1 MTVMQLDTVDNY
13 SDELVKK
20 AKLRAL
26 NILNTMGRTESQLR
40 QKLKQSNYP
49 DEVIEIAIDYVK
61 SFGYVNDYEY
71 ARSFIQN
78 RKEKKSQKELYMLLS
93 QKGIKTDILDMVFEE
108 YYDSDSSKEAI
119 CALLRKKKYN
129 SDTATREET
138 QKIYAFLTRKG
149 FAYDDIRR
157 VLTDYD
163 FS

>member
-1 MTVMQLDTVDNY
+1 MTVTPLEAVDNY
-13 SDELVKK
+13 DDTLVKK

-26 NILNTMGRTESQLR
+26 NLLNTMGRTEAQLR

-49 DEVIEIAIDYVK
+49 EEVIEIAMDYVK
-61 SFGYVNDYEY
+61 SFGYVNDFEY

-93 QKGIKTDILDMVFEE
+93 QKGIKNDILDMVFEE

-119 CALLRKKKYN
+119 ITILRKKKYN

-138 QKIYAFLTRKG
+138 QKMYAFLTRKG

-157 VLTDYD
+157 VLTCYD